1 MAACPVIDVTLNG
14 EPRSLYDGTTVDV
27 VVAEL
32 DHGPAGV
39 AVAINGDVVPRSQ
52 WEATKLH
59 ANDRVEVL
67 AAAQGG

>member
-1 MAACPVIDVTLNG
+1 MIDVTLNG
-14 EPRSLYDGTTVDV
+14 ELRSLHDGTTVAV

-32 DHGPAGV
+32 DRGPAGV
-39 AVAINGDVVPRSQ
+39 AVAVNGDVVPRSE
-52 WEATKLH
+52 WAATALR

>member
-1 MAACPVIDVTLNG
+1 MIDVTLNG
-14 EPRSLYDGTTVDV
+14 EPRSVLDGTTVAV

-32 DHGPAGV
+32 DRGPAGV

-52 WEATKLH
+52 WAARMLE